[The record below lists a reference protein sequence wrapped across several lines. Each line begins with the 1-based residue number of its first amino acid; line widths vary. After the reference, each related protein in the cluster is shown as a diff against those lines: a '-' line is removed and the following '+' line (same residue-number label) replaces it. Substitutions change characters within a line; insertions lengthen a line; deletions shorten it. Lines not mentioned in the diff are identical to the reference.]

1 MKNYLLIST
10 IITLFLVSCGE
21 QKPLPIHGPK
31 EFVAGIDKDTVYHT
45 IPYWNFTNQE
55 GDRVGSEFLQGK
67 VYIAD
72 FFFSHCP
79 TICPVMLESLRKVQ
93 AELKDQEIEIVSY
106 TVDPKN
112 DTPER
117 LKAYTKSNKIDVSN
131 WNFVTGNQKD
141 IYELGVNSYFL
152 PNQEDALA
160 PGGFLHSEK
169 IVLLD
174 RQARIRGWYDGTDE
188 VQVNQLIKDTK
199 TLLNEK

>member
-1 MKNYLLIST
+1 MRKLLIISAALV
-10 IITLFLVSCGE
+10 LFFASC
-21 QKPLPIHGPK
+21 QDHKSLPIYGPK
-31 EFVAGIDKDTVYHT
+31 EFVEGIDKDTVYHT
-45 IPYWNFTNQE
+45 IPYWNFENQE
-55 GDRVGSEFLQGK
+55 GNRVGSEFFQGK

-79 TICPVMLESLRKVQ
+79 TICPVMLESLREVQ
-93 AELKDQEIEIVSY
+93 AALKGQDIEIVSY

-117 LKAYTKSNKIDVSN
+117 LKEYVTYNKIDTEN

-169 IVLLD
+169 IVLVD
-174 RQARIRGWYDGTDE
+174 RQARIRGWYDGRNE
-188 VQVNQLIKDTK
+188 EQVKQLINDTK